1 MWPESPLSI
10 GSEMTGKKKKII
22 RTATVPLSLDLFCR
36 GLFREQAG
44 EYDIIALSSPLPE
57 LEHIQKREG
66 IRTIAVPMRRKIAPL
81 HDLASLWQLIRV
93 FRKEMPDMVHSIT
106 PKAGLL
112 SMLAAWLTRVPVRV
126 HTFTGLIFPYEK
138 GWKRYLLMLTDR
150 LTAACAT
157 HVIPEGQGVKNDL
170 LRFRITRKPLR
181 VLGNGNVRGIDLNH
195 YARTEEMENR
205 AQTLRET
212 LGIPEDDFVFV
223 FVGRLDR
230 DKGIDELVCAFRM
243 LEKEKD
249 NVHLLLVGA
258 EEPDG
263 KAILDETRA
272 YLGQSDH
279 IHVSN
284 GWQEDVR
291 PWYAA
296 SDALV
301 LPSRR
306 EGFPNVVIEA
316 GAMELASIVTNI
328 NGCREIVT
336 NQKNGIIVP
345 ANDPEAL
352 FYAMKSFADRP
363 ERVQKIASNAREMV
377 ERYEQGYVRR
387 CLNDYYHEVLP

>member
-1 MWPESPLSI
+1 MAA
-10 GSEMTGKKKKII
+10 KKKII

-36 GLFREQAG
+36 GLFKELSRD
-44 EYDIIALSSPLPE
+44 YDVIALSSPQQE
-57 LEHIQKREG
+57 LDHLREREG
-66 IRTIAVPMRRKIAPL
+66 VRTIAVPMRRKIAPL
-81 HDLASLWQLIRV
+81 HDIVSLFRLIRV
-93 FRKEMPDMVHSIT
+93 FCKEKPDMVHSIT

-112 SMLAAWLTRVPVRV
+112 SMMAAWFVGVPVRV

-138 GWKRYLLMLTDR
+138 GWKRRLLMLTDR
-150 LTAACAT
+150 MTAACAT
-157 HVIPEGQGVKNDL
+157 HVIPEGKGVKNDL
-170 LRFRITRKPLR
+170 LRFRITRKSLI

-195 YARTEEMENR
+195 YSRTDETAIQ
-205 AQTLRET
+205 AQTLRER
-212 LGIPEDDFVFV
+212 LGIPDDGFVFV

-230 DKGIDELVCAFRM
+230 DKGIDELVDAFRM
-243 LEKEKD
+243 LEKERD

-272 YLGQSDH
+272 YLCLSDH
-279 IHVSN
+279 IHISD

-336 NQKNGIIVP
+336 NQKNGLIVP

-352 FYAMKSFADRP
+352 YYAMKAFAERP
-363 ERVQKIASNAREMV
+363 ERVRRIASNARKMV
-377 ERYEQGYVRR
+377 GRYEQGYVRK
-387 CLNDYYHEVLP
+387 CLKEYYSEVLP